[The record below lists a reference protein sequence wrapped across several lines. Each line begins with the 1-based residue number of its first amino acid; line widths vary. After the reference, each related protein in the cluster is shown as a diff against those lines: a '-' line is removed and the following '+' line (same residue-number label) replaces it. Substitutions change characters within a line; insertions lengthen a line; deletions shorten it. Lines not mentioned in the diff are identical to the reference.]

1 VFFGSSFKL
10 SKLLLQDLEGRMN
23 IAMSNSVT
31 TEIRGCVKEMAIG
44 KTKTTDKADRATVEN
59 VNNNYFMAFST

>member
-1 VFFGSSFKL
+1 MFSGSSFKL
-10 SKLLLQDLEGRMN
+10 SQFLLQDLEGRMN

-44 KTKTTDKADRATVEN
+44 KTKTTHKADRATVEN
-59 VNNNYFMAFST
+59 VNNNYFRAFST